1 MFSHQTDQR
10 SLSLIVSY
18 RKVQHIT
25 GREGEIM
32 RLIQKVYDVCVCVN
46 INISYMYMCMYMY
59 MMMAFL
65 INMHKITS

>member
-1 MFSHQTDQR
+1 MFSHQR

-32 RLIQKVYDVCVCVN
+32 RLIQKVYDVCVCVCVCKYKY
-46 INISYMYMCMYMY
+46 ILHVHVYVHVYDDD
-59 MMMAFL
+59 L
-65 INMHKITS
+65 PD

>member
-1 MFSHQTDQR
+1 MFSHQR

-25 GREGEIM
+25 EREGEIM

-46 INISYMYMCMYMY
+46 INTSYMYMYMY